1 MVRNSFAA
9 KKAKIKKE
17 MEKLQRQ
24 IEILESKNRQPVIDN
39 IIRSMKEYEITP
51 EELVAAYAKGGRAAT
66 KTRTARKAAGAPRGP
81 VAPKYRNP
89 ETDDKWTGRGKPP
102 RWITEAE
109 SRGISRDHFLI
120 EPKEK
125 LQPSGDQN
133 TQSPANGTPDI

>member
-24 IEILESKNRQPVIDN
+24 IELLESKNRQPVIDN

-51 EELVAAYAKGGRAAT
+51 EELLAAYAKGGRVAA
-66 KTRTARKAAGAPRGP
+66 KTRTARKSVGAPRGP

-109 SRGISRDHFLI
+109 SRGVSRDQFLI
-120 EPKEK
+120 EPKEQP
-125 LQPSGDQN
+125 QPSADQN
-133 TQSPANGTPDI
+133 TLSLSNSTSGV